1 VGDETAAAGTL
12 RIAVLDDY
20 QDVARSF
27 ADWSALAPHE
37 VVFLH
42 EPLGGLEQ
50 AAAALAAFDVVA
62 AMRER
67 TPFPAEL
74 FARLPRLRLLVTT
87 GMRNAAVDLDAAAGH
102 GVTVSGTDVL
112 SHPTTE
118 LTWALILALA
128 RQVPAE
134 DRAVREGGW
143 QTTVG
148 VSLRGKTLGVL
159 GLGRLGAAVAAVG
172 AAFGMRVIAWSR
184 NLTVERA
191 TEAGAELVD
200 KETLFREADVVTVHL
215 VLSERTRGLVG
226 ERELALMKRTAL
238 LVNTSRGPIVEER
251 ALLDALEAGTIA
263 GAALDVYDSEPLPPE
278 HPLRHAPRTVL
289 TPHIGYVT
297 DDNYRLLYGQVVE
310 SIGAYLAGSPV
321 RVLAAP

>member
-1 VGDETAAAGTL
+1 VGDDTAAAGTL

-42 EPLGGLEQ
+42 EPLGGVEP
-50 AAAALAAFDVVA
+50 AAAALARFEVVA

-67 TPFPAEL
+67 TAFPAEL
-74 FARLPRLRLLVTT
+74 LARLPLLRLLVTT
-87 GMRNAAVDLDAAAGH
+87 GMRNAAVDLDAAAAH

-112 SHPTTE
+112 GHPTAE
-118 LTWALILALA
+118 LTWALVLALA
-128 RQVPAE
+128 RHVPTE
-134 DRAVREGGW
+134 DRSVREGGW

-148 VSLRGKTLGVL
+148 VSLRAKTLGVL
-159 GLGRLGAAVAAVG
+159 GLGRLGTAVAVVG

-184 NLTVERA
+184 NLTAERA
-191 TEAGAELVD
+191 AEAGAELVD
-200 KETLFREADVVTVHL
+200 KETLFREADVLTVHL

-226 ERELALMKRTAL
+226 APELALMKPTAL

-251 ALLDALEAGTIA
+251 ALLDALQAGTIA
-263 GAALDVYDSEPLPPE
+263 GAALDVYDTEPLPPE
-278 HPLRHAPRTVL
+278 HPLRRAPRTVL
-289 TPHIGYVT
+289 TPHVGYVT

-321 RVLAAP
+321 RVLAGP